1 MFGKMGVAR
10 YSCKNALPINMQASQ
25 NRTITEESKLELEL
39 FNWLKAELACSVTLW
54 ECII

>member
-1 MFGKMGVAR
+1 MGVAW
-10 YSCKNALPINMQASQ
+10 YSCKNALAINVQASQ